1 MWSQSFQTET
11 MYSKVQ
17 IIIRVFFF
25 LETFCNDQVSV
36 QQEDIT
42 ILSLFTPNKR
52 DAKYTKIMALDR
64 KQSRKEVVTL

>member
-1 MWSQSFQTET
+1 
-11 MYSKVQ
+11 MYFKVR
-17 IIIRVFFF
+17 IIIRVLFF
-25 LETFCNDQVSV
+25 LERFYNDQVSV

-64 KQSRKEVVTL
+64 NQSGKEVGTL